1 MKILTSFL
9 FIITFLVSCGD
20 QEQSNET
27 FSSDQGL
34 SQEHKKEF
42 KKDLIEVTEDIYVG
56 VGYGLAN
63 SIMIETENSLVIVD
77 TLGSVERAEELYQDL
92 EKFQKNQLQLL
103 FTLIIIWIILVA
115 QLFSIMK
122 TKQKYMRKKI

>member
-20 QEQSNET
+20 QDQSNET

-77 TLGSVERAEELYQDL
+77 TLCSFERAKELYQYFGPAL
-92 EKFQKNQLQLL
+92 QK
-103 FTLIIIWIILVA
+103 
-115 QLFSIMK
+115 
-122 TKQKYMRKKI
+122 